1 MDVKRAATQ
10 SQDVT
15 AYEDM
20 IRRLENELVAAEHQ
34 RKQTLE
40 EFHNLKAS
48 MSNSDS
54 AAKEQLDSLSA
65 KVNYIFF
72 EILYC
77 LN

>member
-54 AAKEQLDSLSA
+54 AAKEQLDYLSA
-65 KVNYIFF
+65 KVN
-72 EILYC
+72 
-77 LN
+77 